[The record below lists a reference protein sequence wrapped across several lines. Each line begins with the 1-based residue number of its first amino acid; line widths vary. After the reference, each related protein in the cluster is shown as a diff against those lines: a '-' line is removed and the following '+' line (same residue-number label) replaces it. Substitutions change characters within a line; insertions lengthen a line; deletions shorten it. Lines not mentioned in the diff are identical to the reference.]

1 MLSNF
6 TIRIKLIK
14 ACTHENT
21 EEPALGEMLKMVL
34 EFKGYD
40 PSEVGL
46 RKFLTTQETEALEC
60 LWELGEKGG
69 GAKAIQKRLVE
80 KGCNHS
86 PVTVDRALTGLK
98 EKGAIS
104 CRSVT
109 QGEPPLVY
117 YSSVAREKLPSLLVD
132 RLVSKLNEAMPEA
145 TAQAVKKLKP

>member
-1 MLSNF
+1 MNF

-46 RKFLTTQETEALEC
+46 RKFLTIQETEVLEC
-60 LWELGEKGG
+60 LWKLGKGG
-69 GAKAIQKRLVE
+69 GNATVIQKHLSTQ
-80 KGCNHS
+80 GCKHS
-86 PVTVDRALTGLK
+86 LATVDKTLTCLNDMGV
-98 EKGAIS
+98 IS
-104 CRSVT
+104 CN
-109 QGEPPLVY
+109 GAAHNKPPLVY
-117 YSSVAREKLPSLLVD
+117 YPLIDREKLPTILVD